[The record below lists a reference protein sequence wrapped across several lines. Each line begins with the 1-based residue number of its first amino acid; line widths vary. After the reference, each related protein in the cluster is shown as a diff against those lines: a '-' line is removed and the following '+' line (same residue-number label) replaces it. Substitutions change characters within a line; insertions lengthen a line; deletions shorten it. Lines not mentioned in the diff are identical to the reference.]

1 MGEAIRS
8 GGAKGWRGAG
18 LVVFVFVWSGSSGD
32 IDRNFLDRL
41 SMGVEA
47 RKVSRCAFFCLNGSR
62 CVFHATVMGMQE
74 RCGLCLLIS

>member
-41 SMGVEA
+41 SMGVD
-47 RKVSRCAFFCLNGSR
+47 RTKCIRLRFFCQTRSR